1 MFVNKIGQHLT
12 MTEMQ
17 DIENAL
23 AYHGQDFK
31 EAQYSQTSYYSYV
44 GRSTLLQAALWFQQT
59 YLKNDILRGFVNT
72 TPFPGLREAR
82 RKNDFQEC
90 LMDSS
95 FKQER
100 KLFTMDCRVGQML

>member
-31 EAQYSQTSYYSYV
+31 EA
-44 GRSTLLQAALWFQQT
+44 
-59 YLKNDILRGFVNT
+59 
-72 TPFPGLREAR
+72 
-82 RKNDFQEC
+82 
-90 LMDSS
+90 
-95 FKQER
+95 
-100 KLFTMDCRVGQML
+100 